1 MSMLMKRGGQTW
13 IPSIFNDFFN
23 NDILVR
29 NSSTV
34 PAINV
39 IEREKEY
46 KVEVAAAGMRKE
58 DFKIH
63 IDSDNDLT
71 ITMEKNCN
79 CETKNGK
86 ECCCEDDKK
95 NMEECKDSKCDTDK
109 CEDKGRYL
117 RREFS
122 YTRFQQTLILPDDAD
137 TEKIEAKV
145 KHGVLKIHIPKKAKT
160 GENKIDR
167 IIAIE

>member
-1 MSMLMKRGGQTW
+1 MLMKRGGQTW

-95 NMEECKDSKCDTDK
+95 NMEECKDGKCDTDK

>member
-1 MSMLMKRGGQTW
+1 MLVKRGNQTW

-23 NDILVR
+23 SDILVR

-63 IDSDNDLT
+63 IDSENDLT
-71 ITMEKNCN
+71 ITMERNCN
-79 CETKNGK
+79 CDEKECK
-86 ECCCEDDKK
+86 ECCDEEKKEDKCK
-95 NMEECKDSKCDTDK
+95 EEK

-137 TEKIEAKV
+137 TTKIEAKV
-145 KHGVLKIHIPKKAKT
+145 KHGVLKIHIPKKEK
-160 GENKIDR
+160 GNDKKISR
-167 IIAIE
+167 MIAIE

>member
-1 MSMLMKRGGQTW
+1 MSMLMRRGGQHW

-23 NDILVR
+23 SDILVR
-29 NSSTV
+29 NSSTA

-39 IEREKEY
+39 FETEKEY

-63 IDSDNDLT
+63 IDSENDLT

-79 CETKNGK
+79 CTKDDTSCCDTGK
-86 ECCCEDDKK
+86 ETGKEED
-95 NMEECKDSKCDTDK
+95 KCD
-109 CEDKGRYL
+109 CKGRYL

-122 YTRFQQTLILPDDAD
+122 YSKFQQTLVLPDDAD
-137 TEKIEAKV
+137 TAKIDAKV
-145 KHGVLKIHIPKKAKT
+145 CDGVLHIEIPKKAQSK
-160 GENKIDR
+160 ENKVNR
-167 IIAIE
+167 VIEIQ

>member
-1 MSMLMKRGGQTW
+1 MLMKRSNPTW
-13 IPSIFNDFFN
+13 VPSIFNDFFS
-23 NDILVR
+23 NDLLVR

-39 IEREKEY
+39 IETEKEY

-63 IDSDNDLT
+63 IDSENDLT
-71 ITMEKNCN
+71 ITMERNCN
-79 CETKNGK
+79 CDAKDEK
-86 ECCCEDDKK
+86 ECGCDEKK
-95 NMEECKDSKCDTDK
+95 DEKCKDGK

-122 YTRFQQTLILPDDAD
+122 YTRFQQTLILPDNAD
-137 TEKIEAKV
+137 TTKIEAKV
-145 KHGVLKIHIPKKAKT
+145 KHGVLKIHIPKKEKSADNKT
-160 GENKIDR
+160 SR
-167 IIAIE
+167 LIAIE

>member
-23 NDILVR
+23 SDILVR
-29 NSSTV
+29 NSSTA

-39 IEREKEY
+39 IETEKEY

-71 ITMEKNCN
+71 ITMERNCN
-79 CETKNGK
+79 CESKDGK
-86 ECCCEDDKK
+86 ECCCDEKK
-95 NMEECKDSKCDTDK
+95 NEEKCNDEKCEDSK

-137 TEKIEAKV
+137 TENIEAKV

-160 GENKIDR
+160 NENKIDR

>member
-1 MSMLMKRGGQTW
+1 MSMLMKRSGQTW

-23 NDILVR
+23 SDILVR
-29 NSSTV
+29 NSSTA

-39 IEREKEY
+39 IETEKEY

-71 ITMEKNCN
+71 ITMERNCN
-79 CETKNGK
+79 CETKDGK
-86 ECCCEDDKK
+86 ECCCDDEKKCNDEKCEDG
-95 NMEECKDSKCDTDK
+95 K

-160 GENKIDR
+160 NENKIDR